1 MDRFETMGVKEQY
14 IKGLESLN
22 ITVPTPVQSTVY
34 APILEGDDLVVQA
47 MTGSGKTFAYLLP
60 LMSKIDPLSKE
71 IQVIVLVPTHELALQ
86 INQQIALLSK
96 ASGTGIR
103 SQALIGGVKVA
114 RQVEALKEKPHIV
127 VGSAGRML
135 EIYRLKKLK
144 THFVK
149 AIVLDEGDKL
159 LEDAYIED
167 INAVI
172 KTTQKQRQLLLFSA
186 SISALSESRAVAIM
200 KAPKIIKIDDN
211 LLNPLVTHA
220 YWVCDP
226 RKKVENLKKFIAAVE
241 PQRCLVFVNKNEII
255 QEVASK
261 LAFHNYPV
269 TFLFGNQTK
278 ADRAAAMHAFKSG
291 KATIIITSELAARGL
306 DIEGITHVV
315 HLDVPLTADDYLHR
329 IGRTGR
335 KGLKGASVAI
345 VSEKELSHLEQ
356 MVEGFGLTFIDLHV
370 SHGEVHFE

>member
-149 AIVLDEGDKL
+149 TIVLDEGDKL

-200 KAPKIIKIDDN
+200 NAPKIIKIDDN

>member
-149 AIVLDEGDKL
+149 TIVLDEGDKL

-200 KAPKIIKIDDN
+200 NAPKIIKIDDN

-278 ADRAAAMHAFKSG
+278 ADRAAAMHAFNSG